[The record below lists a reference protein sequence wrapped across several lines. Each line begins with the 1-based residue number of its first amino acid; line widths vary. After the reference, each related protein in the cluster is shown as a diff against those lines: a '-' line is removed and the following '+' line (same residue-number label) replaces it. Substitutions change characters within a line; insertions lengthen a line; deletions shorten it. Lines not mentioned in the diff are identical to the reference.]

1 MMFPGR
7 YGSSPIASTSL
18 TLKYRVFVNKV
29 DSVPP
34 YTIWIHSPV
43 LLKSTCHA
51 VFLQK
56 TNCIVHVTPRGTLYL
71 PMY

>member
-34 YTIWIHSPV
+34 YTIWIRSPV
-43 LLKSTCHA
+43 GLILYKDHLASHFCYLCFMHCK
-51 VFLQK
+51 VFK
-56 TNCIVHVTPRGTLYL
+56 
-71 PMY
+71 